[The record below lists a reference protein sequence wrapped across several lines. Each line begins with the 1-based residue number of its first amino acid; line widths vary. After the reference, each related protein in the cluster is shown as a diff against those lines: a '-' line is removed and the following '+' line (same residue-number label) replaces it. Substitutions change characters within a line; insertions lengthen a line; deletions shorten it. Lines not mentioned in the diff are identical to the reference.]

1 MTDHVDVS
9 TSQGVLTL
17 TLNRPDKKNAL
28 TDAMYG
34 ALADALE
41 AAQADPAVRV
51 AVIRGEG
58 GMFCAG
64 NDIADFLGV
73 AAGDVAQAQ
82 VFRFIRLLGS
92 FAKPLV
98 AGVQGRAVGIGTTML
113 LHCDQVVLS
122 EDALLTAPFTTLG
135 LVPEAASSV
144 LLPAR
149 IGYQRAFAM
158 MASGD
163 AMGAKEAFARG
174 LAAVVVPNADLD
186 AAVAKVAAGL
196 AALPPQAVQA
206 TKALMRDKAAIAAT
220 MEREVAVFAERLQ
233 SAEARE
239 AFTAFMEKRAPDF
252 SRF

>member
-98 AGVQGRAVGIGTTML
+98 AGVKAVLAHIHGDPAWARVIPP
-113 LHCDQVVLS
+113 
-122 EDALLTAPFTTLG
+122 LTPLAEA
-135 LVPEAASSV
+135 EAAACV
-144 LLPAR
+144 EGFERAR
-149 IGYQRAFAM
+149 ARRAA
-158 MASGD
+158 
-163 AMGAKEAFARG
+163 
-174 LAAVVVPNADLD
+174 
-186 AAVAKVAAGL
+186 
-196 AALPPQAVQA
+196 
-206 TKALMRDKAAIAAT
+206 
-220 MEREVAVFAERLQ
+220 
-233 SAEARE
+233 
-239 AFTAFMEKRAPDF
+239 
-252 SRF
+252 